1 MAKPVNKDVFL
12 LLFVETDGAGAGLFE
27 YLFVAA
33 ALQIDVAAAGEFGRE
48 TLGVDAFQVDAAGAD
63 EVAAY
68 FGHRDGT
75 GCDGAH
81 TVDVE
86 MQGAALPDV
95 AEAQALYAVERGL
108 VEAGGADVDGD
119 DGFLGHAVAAVGGEA
134 EHAVGVLYR
143 YVRQYFRAGLD
154 FDEERVAL
162 VECDIGKA
170 VYINLGENVDLEY
183 ILFHTGGVDRR
194 FGYFLDYLVDV
205 TVVAGCDGR
214 QEEAAEQEVECLGAH
229 GSGDNKREVCG
240 GRKEVRVRDS
250 RRRCR

>member
-12 LLFVETDGAGAGLFE
+12 LLLVETDGAGSGLLE
-27 YLFVAA
+27 YLFVTP
-33 ALQIDVAAAGEFGRE
+33 ALQIDVSAAGEFGGE
-48 TLGVDAFQVDAAGAD
+48 ALGVDAFQIDAAGTD

-68 FGHRDGT
+68 FGYNDGV
-75 GCDGAH
+75 GRDGAH

-95 AEAQALYAVERGL
+95 AEAQALYAVEHGL
-108 VEAGGADVDGD
+108 VEAGCADVDGD

-162 VECDIGKA
+162 MECDIGKA
-170 VYINLGENVDLEY
+170 VYIDLGENVGLEY
-183 ILFHTGGVDRR
+183 IFFHTGGVDRR

-214 QEEAAEQEVECLGAH
+214 QEEAA
-229 GSGDNKREVCG
+229 
-240 GRKEVRVRDS
+240 
-250 RRRCR
+250 